1 METRTYQLISTV
13 EEYLGFK
20 NKKLNSRAIIT
31 ASSHQF
37 CFFTS
42 EACLNQGTIPYRKRD
57 FFKVTYLRGDYIV
70 HYGDESIHL
79 KGPALSIFSPSVSYT
94 IETLEEEYSAG
105 YFIFTDHFYNDF
117 FKSPITQFPLFKSGV
132 KTVYPLEIEKEKR
145 VQDLFNKMQELAK
158 SDYQHK
164 FDLIRNTINELL
176 HYANTLTPASEQA
189 HSISAKA
196 RLVNVFN
203 EMLESQFP
211 VDLNKDAQLL
221 RTAGDF
227 ADRLNVHVNYL
238 NRVTKEITGK
248 TSRDHIYER
257 FLKESMILLNHSG
270 WSIAEIAYSLGYKDV
285 SHFNHFFKKMTNARP
300 GDYRKR

>member
-1 METRTYQLISTV
+1 MDTKTYPLISTV
-13 EEYLGFK
+13 ENYNDFK
-20 NKKLNSRAIIT
+20 IKKLNSKGIMT

-42 EACLNQGTIPYRKRD
+42 EACLNQDAIPYRKRD

-70 HYGDESIHL
+70 HYGDESIRM
-79 KGPALSIFSPSVSYT
+79 KGASLSIFSPSVSYT

-105 YFIFTDHFYNDF
+105 YFIFTDYFYNDF
-117 FKSPITQFPLFKSGV
+117 FKSPITQFPLFKNGI
-132 KTVYPLEIEKEKR
+132 KTIYSLDAEKEIR
-145 VQDLFNKMQELAK
+145 AQDLFNKIQELAK
-158 SDYQHK
+158 SDYPYR
-164 FDLIRNTINELL
+164 FDLIRNAINELL
-176 HYANTLTPASEQA
+176 HYANTLTPSAEPA
-189 HSISAKA
+189 HSISAKE

-211 VDLNKDAQLL
+211 VNLHNDAPLL

-227 ADRLNVHVNYL
+227 ADQLHVHVNYL

-248 TSRDHIYER
+248 TSRDQIYER
-257 FLKESMILLNHSG
+257 FLKESLILLNHSN

-285 SHFNHFFKKMTNARP
+285 SHFNHFFKKMTNTRP
-300 GDYRKR
+300 SDYRKR